1 MAENPGDAITLS
13 ASTTCSGLTLG
24 TPVCHPLASSDTL
37 TVQGGTSKTCTV
49 TATASAAQIST
60 PNLKSPQRCTV
71 TSTAT
76 GPTNPQ
82 TAPRAGTN
90 NSTELVID
98 VLNKNH

>member
-37 TVQGGTSKTCTV
+37 TVKGGTSKTCTV
-49 TATASAAQIST
+49 TASAAQIST

-71 TSTAT
+71 TSTAA
-76 GPTNPQ
+76 GPTNLQ
-82 TAPRAGTN
+82 TAPRDGTN

-98 VLNKNH
+98 VLNKNP

>member
-49 TATASAAQIST
+49 TATAGIGMSGLMGGDTTLEGLS
-60 PNLKSPQRCTV
+60 RFV
-71 TSTAT
+71 
-76 GPTNPQ
+76 
-82 TAPRAGTN
+82 
-90 NSTELVID
+90 
-98 VLNKNH
+98 